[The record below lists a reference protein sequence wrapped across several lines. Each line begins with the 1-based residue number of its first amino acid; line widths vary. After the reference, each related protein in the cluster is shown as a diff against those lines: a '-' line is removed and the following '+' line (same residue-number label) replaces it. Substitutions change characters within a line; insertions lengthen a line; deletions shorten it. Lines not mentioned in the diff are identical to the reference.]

1 MISSTA
7 LRRRARLRRR
17 GPGEGASSRR
27 SWATGAH
34 GDAAGPTGDDA
45 QLAGQDGAL
54 RRVLPG
60 GLAEPA
66 PGLFSSRAAR
76 LLATASAAWRRSSPF
91 LPGGLAEPVPGLFSS
106 RAARL
111 LATAS
116 AAWRRSSPCSSRRP
130 RGTGPRALQLQGDS
144 AFGGALLCM
153 MAPIAM
159 SSRRPRRSSSRALQL
174 QGNSAS
180 SGGFRGMMAL
190 MRALL
195 ASCAHRALRAGGGEQ
210 HWALTQRCEG
220 LSDTFGALR
229 PPPPKQRRV
238 GGSGQRLRRSCVFNP
253 QGFWHMAS
261 LRFTRMGGWGY

>member
-66 PGLFSSRAAR
+66 
-76 LLATASAAWRRSSPF
+76 
-91 LPGGLAEPVPGLFSS
+91 PGLFSS

>member
-7 LRRRARLRRR
+7 ERRRARLRRR
-17 GPGEGASSRR
+17 GPCEGASSRR
-27 SWATGAH
+27 SWATVAH

-54 RRVLPG
+54 HHVLPG

-76 LLATASAAWRRSSPF
+76 LLATASAAWRRSSP
-91 LPGGLAEPVPGLFSS
+91 
-106 RAARL
+106 
-111 LATAS
+111 
-116 AAWRRSSPCSSRRP
+116 CSSRRP
-130 RGTGPRALQLQGDS
+130 RRTCPRALQLQGDS
-144 AFGGALLCM
+144 ASGDVRLNM
-153 MAPIAM
+153 MAPITM
-159 SSRRPRRSSSRALQL
+159 FSRRPRRPSAWALQL
-174 QGNSAS
+174 QGDSAS
-180 SGGFRGMMAL
+180 SGGFLGMMAL
-190 MRALL
+190 MHALL

-238 GGSGQRLRRSCVFNP
+238 GGSGQRLRKGLWFKTCRVL
-253 QGFWHMAS
+253 WHMAS
-261 LRFTRMGGWGY
+261 SSSTRMGGWGY